1 MYVNA
6 KAELVTLAPGL
17 RPERRF
23 APLARG
29 LITCGIPQGSILRP
43 LLFLIYIN
51 DLPNSLEYSSTRMF
65 ADDTTLP
72 ASGKSVPEVEI
83 AINYDLANAKRWLS
97 ANKLSLNLIK
107 TEYLLIGMDL
117 SWISA

>member
-29 LITCGIPQGSILRP
+29 QRGRVVYEQIVDEG
-43 LLFLIYIN
+43 
-51 DLPNSLEYSSTRMF
+51 ETRV
-65 ADDTTLP
+65 D
-72 ASGKSVPEVEI
+72 
-83 AINYDLANAKRWLS
+83 
-97 ANKLSLNLIK
+97 
-107 TEYLLIGMDL
+107 YLLIDNEAEL
-117 SWISA
+117 SNCFSINHHIKSNWDA